1 MWVYYERKEENAK
14 LRTVGIVTSEYGNK
28 ERQTY
33 GALHMLNVRMILT
46 GSNIVL
52 QWTSEW

>member
-52 QWTSEW
+52 QWTSE